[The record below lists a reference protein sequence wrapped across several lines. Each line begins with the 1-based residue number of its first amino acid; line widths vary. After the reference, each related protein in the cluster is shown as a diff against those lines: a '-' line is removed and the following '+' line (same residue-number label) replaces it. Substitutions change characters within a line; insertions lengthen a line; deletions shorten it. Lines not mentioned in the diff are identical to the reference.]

1 MEGLMTEPP
10 KQRRDEQAPAVAS
23 NAAERDRRVPVSHA
37 AAASL
42 FDPVEV
48 RRDFVEVS
56 MDFSRLVEALGP
68 DILFDVPKAFRGERN
83 ALPVRSLISA
93 QAATLPGFV
102 AELTRAD
109 PLRHPAFRV
118 EGHHERDFVAG
129 LRAVLREILLEPRPV
144 TSEADGAGE
153 PAAAKG
159 R

>member
-1 MEGLMTEPP
+1 MTELP
-10 KQRRDEQAPAVAS
+10 KQRQDEQAPAAAS
-23 NAAERDRRVPVSHA
+23 NAAERDRRVPVPHA

-48 RRDFVEVS
+48 RRAVIEVS
-56 MDFSRLVEALGP
+56 LDLSRLVEALGP
-68 DILFDVPKAFRGERN
+68 DVLFDVPKAFRGERN

-129 LRAVLREILLEPRPV
+129 LRAVLREILVEPRAV